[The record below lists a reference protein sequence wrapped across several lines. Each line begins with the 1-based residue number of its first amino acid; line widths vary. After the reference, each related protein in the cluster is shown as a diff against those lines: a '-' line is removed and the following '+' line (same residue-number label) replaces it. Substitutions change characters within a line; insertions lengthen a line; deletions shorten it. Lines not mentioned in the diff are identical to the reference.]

1 MALPNRGAH
10 TDGGTITEGQDD
22 KEVTSNAL
30 DALLDNSVSSSAD
43 FNVTAGGTF
52 NLDTPQGN
60 LDIYLANGLIRLT
73 GTPGAAVTIIIP
85 DGDIRVAFE
94 NVSGQSATIDTVTGA
109 ASPVSIPTGTAKTI
123 HVRGIEITIIAD
135 DASDTGALKADGSVT
150 VTGDFDWADQEL
162 KRANLLDY
170 AEAYSTPASAGTI
183 DLDLENGNVFDVTM
197 DQATTFTFSNPP
209 VTGRAGSFTLIVRQD
224 ATGGR
229 VATWPASVDWEAG
242 TAPVLSSS
250 ANQIDML
257 SFITV
262 DGGTIWYGF
271 LGGLNFG

>member
-52 NLDTPQGN
+52 NLDTPQVN

-73 GTPGAAVTIIIP
+73 GTPGVAVTIIVP

-94 NVSGQSATIDTVTGA
+94 NVSGQAATIDTVTGA
-109 ASPVSIPTGTAKTI
+109 ASPVSIPTGTAKAI
-123 HVRGIEITIIAD
+123 HVHGTDITIIAD
-135 DASDTGALKADGSVT
+135 DALATGALLADGT
-150 VTGDFDWADQEL
+150 IPVTGDFDWGDFEL
-162 KRANLLDY
+162 KRANLVDY
-170 AEAYSTPASAGTI
+170 AEAFTTPASAATI
-183 DLDLENGNVFDVTM
+183 DLDLVNGNVFEVTL

-209 VTGRAGSFTLIVRQD
+209 IMGRAGSLTLIVHQD
-224 ATGGR
+224 ATGSR
-229 VATWPASVDWEAG
+229 LATWPASVDWENGA
-242 TAPVLSSS
+242 APILSTG
-250 ANQIDML
+250 ANKIDVL

-262 DGGTIWYGF
+262 DGGTTWYGF
-271 LGGLNFG
+271 LGGKDFG